1 MGLEA
6 RGRNV
11 IHSSAMTDNDNG
23 HQIGEQLKILKGQN
37 QVKLRLRTWS
47 LKVGKNINLQI
58 KILQNVT

>member
-23 HQIGEQLKILKGQN
+23 HQIGEQLKIRKGQN
-37 QVKLRLRTWS
+37 QVKLRTWS
-47 LKVGKNINLQI
+47 LKVGKN
-58 KILQNVT
+58 

>member
-1 MGLEA
+1 MGREA

-23 HQIGEQLKILKGQN
+23 HQIGEQLKIRKGRN
-37 QVKLRLRTWS
+37 QVKLRTWS

>member
-23 HQIGEQLKILKGQN
+23 PKIGEQLGIRKGQN
-37 QVKLRLRTWS
+37 QVKLRTWS

>member
-1 MGLEA
+1 MGREA

-23 HQIGEQLKILKGQN
+23 HQIGEQLKIRKGQN
-37 QVKLRLRTWS
+37 QVKLRTWS

>member
-1 MGLEA
+1 MGREA
-6 RGRNV
+6 RGQNV

-23 HQIGEQLKILKGQN
+23 HQIGEQLKIRKGQN
-37 QVKLRLRTWS
+37 QVKLRTWS

>member
-47 LKVGKNINLQI
+47 LKVGKN
-58 KILQNVT
+58 